1 MSEKSLTDRFGMVNS
16 RKISLSPQV
25 TALVLALILF
35 LASGLLPN
43 GFNTLHTAIDQALNI
58 IRLSSFLAIIA
69 AGQTLVIIS
78 GGEGIDLSAG
88 AVVTLSAY
96 FTYRFVNGDN
106 SMVLP
111 VLFFVIASGAIVGLV
126 NGLGIAYLKIPP
138 FVMTLGVAGV
148 VQGSLIVFT
157 RGLYDGRVAPIMT
170 RLIARDL
177 VFGIPGMIFIWILF
191 GILMTIFL
199 ERTRFG
205 KQLFAIGVNRLTAHL
220 SGVRVSRM
228 VLATYVIA
236 GALAAF
242 SGFILVGWTQNA
254 GLEVG
259 EKYLFPS
266 IAAVAVGGT
275 LLSGGKGSYFGT
287 MAGAIVIQLIT
298 SLLTT
303 MQLPEAIQQIVYG
316 SILII
321 LLIVYGREKGL
332 RL

>member
-1 MSEKSLTDRFGMVNS
+1 MSENIQSSEKKKFT
-16 RKISLSPQV
+16 LSPPL
-25 TALVLALILF
+25 TALLLALLLF
-35 LASGLLPN
+35 LASGFLPN
-43 GFNTLHTAIDQALNI
+43 GFNSVDTAINQAFNI
-58 IRLSSFLAIIA
+58 IRLSSFLALIA

-78 GGEGIDLSAG
+78 GAEGIDLSAG
-88 AVVTLSAY
+88 AIVTVSVLL
-96 FTYRFVNGDN
+96 TYKFINGDN

-111 VLFFVIASGAIVGLV
+111 VFVLVIVCGAAVGLI

-138 FVMTLGVAGV
+138 FVMTLGIAGV
-148 VQGSLIVFT
+148 VTGALLVVT
-157 RGLYDGRVAPIMT
+157 RGLYDGKVAPIMT
-170 RLIARDL
+170 NVIARDL
-177 VFGIPGMIFIWILF
+177 VWGIPGMLFLWIIF
-191 GILMTIFL
+191 GVLMTVLL
-199 ERTRFG
+199 ERTRYG
-205 KQLFAIGVNRLTAHL
+205 KQLFAIGVNRLTARL
-220 SGVRVSRM
+220 SGVQVDRM
-228 VLATYVIA
+228 VVATYSIA

-254 GLEVG
+254 GLLVG
-259 EKYLFPS
+259 NQYLFPS

-316 SILII
+316 LILVVLMIA
-321 LLIVYGREKGL
+321 YGREKGI